1 MRRGPRTAAPPDR
14 VSLSLPASRTSVTL
28 AETAARGLL
37 QHRNGTTVAAKQLA
51 SVSAEL
57 VEAGL
62 PRSRPQDRL
71 WIHYDVTPAEIVVT
85 VEVQRRGR
93 WQSRTLFR
101 QSLAMTAAGV
111 TGHPKS
117 GGQAQR
123 GRTPLAR

>member
-1 MRRGPRTAAPPDR
+1 MRRGPRTAASPER
-14 VSLSLPASRTSVTL
+14 ISLSLPASRTSAAL

-37 QHRNGTTVAAKQLA
+37 QHRNGTTVAAARLA
-51 SVSAEL
+51 SASAEL
-57 VEAGL
+57 VDAGL

-71 WIHYDVTPAEIVVT
+71 WIHYDIMPAEIVVT

-111 TGHPKS
+111 TGHPKP
-117 GGQAQR
+117 GGQTQR